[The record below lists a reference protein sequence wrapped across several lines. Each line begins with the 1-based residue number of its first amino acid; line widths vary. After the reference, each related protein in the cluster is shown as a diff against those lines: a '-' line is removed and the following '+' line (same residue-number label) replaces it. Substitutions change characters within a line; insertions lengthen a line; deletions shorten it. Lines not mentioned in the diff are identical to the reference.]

1 MNRKDCNFKFREVYL
16 MNKIKLYIVY
26 EKWGSLV
33 INFVFIIFFF

>member
-1 MNRKDCNFKFREVYL
+1 MNRKDCKFKFKEVYL

-26 EKWGSLV
+26 EKWDSLV